1 MCTSL
6 VFTSNYAQAQSSPVV
21 YYVVFYLI
29 MCVCFRHWSQIKHE
43 VQRSFD
49 QSSAEFTL
57 EEIVVLG
64 LDHYAER
71 ICEISGAASKELSIE
86 QVTEYT

>member
-1 MCTSL
+1 
-6 VFTSNYAQAQSSPVV
+6 
-21 YYVVFYLI
+21 

-49 QSSAEFTL
+49 PNSEEFTL

-64 LDHYAER
+64 LDQYAER

-86 QVTEYT
+86 QVK